1 MKNSQLA
8 VLEEGLI
15 LGSVGTDKRRW
26 MVGASNL
33 SQTREGTVD
42 TQYPDCTG
50 GDRGSGSSISA
61 QAQRQGY
68 S

>member
-8 VLEEGLI
+8 VLEKGLI
-15 LGSVGTDKRRW
+15 LGSVGIDKTKW

-33 SQTREGTVD
+33 SQTREGAVD

-50 GDRGSGSSISA
+50 GDRGSGGSVSA
-61 QAQRQGY
+61 QAQR
-68 S
+68 